1 MLSYA
6 SSFKRYDVLILFLIL
21 ILVWQ
26 VAHFIPSGSYRL
38 PNFRD
43 IVKHVGQHDPV
54 DWTAG
59 NATLGFQAIISVSA
73 ENRNDA
79 HAWRQDGLINAANRT
94 GLIVHIPHQRDV
106 TFKELKDLRDGE
118 VDVDGDGEADEDI
131 RHPSEGQALAWLAHI
146 DTLKNIIKANTTTAL
161 IIEDDADWDVSI
173 RSETFPI
180 ASAIRSLTNAS
191 SPPDLY
197 PYGTDWDVLWLGHC
211 GDIYGSASPPSI
223 QFSDPSVLPT
233 NLLRNVW
240 IGATYDAFPN
250 HTRNVHYA
258 GGPMCTF
265 AYAVT
270 LHGAKKL
277 KRWASTTGEAF
288 DVKMHRGCVDG
299 ALRCLTATPELMHH
313 QRMLGAQ
320 SLSSEGVGGGESE
333 PAYGEHGGGGA
344 RSGRVDELAGSGVTL
359 RGHRVFTHNIMHSAR
374 CNWDRGDDELVQCLP
389 NEEEWERFQT

>member
-6 SSFKRYDVLILFLIL
+6 SSFKRYDVLILFFILIL
-21 ILVWQ
+21 IWQ
-26 VAHFIPSGSYRL
+26 ITHFIPLGPYSL
-38 PNFRD
+38 PNLDD
-43 IVKHVGQHDPV
+43 IVTHAGHHDST
-54 DWTAG
+54 DLTAG

-79 HAWRQDGLINAANRT
+79 HAWRQDGLIKAANRT
-94 GLIVHIPHQRDV
+94 GLFVHIPRQRDV
-106 TFKELKDLRDGE
+106 TFKELKDLRDGK
-118 VDVDGDGEADEDI
+118 VDGDGKAVEDSP
-131 RHPSEGQALAWLAHI
+131 HPNEGQALAWLAHI
-146 DTLKNIIKANTTTAL
+146 NTLQNIIDTNTTTAL
-161 IIEDDADWDVSI
+161 IIEDDADWDIAI
-173 RSETFPI
+173 RSETLPI
-180 ASAIRSLTNAS
+180 ASAVRSLTNAS
-191 SPPDLY
+191 SQPELY

-211 GDIYGSASPPSI
+211 GDIFGTTSPSTI
-223 QFSDPSVLPT
+223 QFSDPTVLAT

-240 IGATYDAFPN
+240 IGTSYAAFPN

-270 LHGAKKL
+270 LHGARKL
-277 KRWASTTGEAF
+277 KQWASTTGEAF

-299 ALRCLTATPELMHH
+299 ALTCLTATPEVMHH

-320 SLSSEGVGGGESE
+320 ALSNADMVGDDESEGDAGAGGEE
-333 PAYGEHGGGGA
+333 GL
-344 RSGRVDELAGSGVTL
+344 RGSDGITL

-374 CNWDRGDDELVQCLP
+374 CNWDRGDEELVQCLP